1 MSISPSMVAAQWRN
15 LPIVPKDCTGQ
26 TFIVSGSNTGIGL
39 EAAKHFVRLGAA
51 RVIIAVRSA
60 SKGEA
65 AKDTIESTTGRT
77 GVVEVWPLDL
87 ASNDSIRAFA
97 KRASTELDRIDA
109 VLENAGVAFA
119 EFTQAEGTETT
130 IQVNVIGTFLLA
142 ILLLPAL
149 KASAERWSITPHL
162 TIVSSGAHCSA
173 QFAEAMHDDIFA
185 ALSQASTSNMADR
198 YAPHAPN
205 SVETDFPQ
213 VRAQQAARGLR
224 RAPARPP
231 RARLPHRRRR
241 QPALA
246 RPVQHRPDPQRRP
259 APARAHP
266 PAAPLPRPLRR
277 DGQPHPAARRR
288 RRAREPRPVLRGLRG
303 PRVKPTCSCRFCA
316 SLTDVRADTRPRRSS
331 GRTRAGACRSASGT
345 GSSRGW
351 RRSSRAA

>member
-15 LPIVPKDCTGQ
+15 LPIVPKGCTGQ

-65 AKDTIESTTGRT
+65 AKDTIESATGRT

-198 YAPHAPN
+198 YAL
-205 SVETDFPQ
+205 SKLLEVY
-213 VRAQQAARGLR
+213 AARQLARLAPASRTGVVVNLLSPGLCNTDLTRNVGLLR
-224 RAPARPP
+224 RAPIHLLRLFLGRSAEMGSRTLLHAAVAGPESHGQFCADCEVQEHKTAP
-231 RARLPHRRRR
+231 FVRTDEGRRVQKRVWDGLVARLEAIEPGCVST
-241 QPALA
+241 ALA
-246 RPVQHRPDPQRRP
+246 
-259 APARAHP
+259 
-266 PAAPLPRPLRR
+266 L
-277 DGQPHPAARRR
+277 
-288 RRAREPRPVLRGLRG
+288 
-303 PRVKPTCSCRFCA
+303 
-316 SLTDVRADTRPRRSS
+316 
-331 GRTRAGACRSASGT
+331 
-345 GSSRGW
+345 
-351 RRSSRAA
+351 